1 MKPWLSCREAS
12 RRISEGMD
20 RDLGLLERGTL
31 RAHLMICSAC
41 SRVQRQFAF
50 LRSAAR
56 AYPGPDEAAADPGP
70 APGGGAGR

>member
-1 MKPWLSCREAS
+1 
-12 RRISEGMD
+12 MD

-41 SRVQRQFAF
+41 GRVQRQFAF

-56 AYPGPDEAAADPGP
+56 AYPGPLDAD
-70 APGGGAGR
+70 ARIADRRK